1 MENDNTIELAEV
13 EVTRLITAMHYSLN
27 YSDILKIFLKSSL
40 QLKTLEETEYFLNLN
55 KSDA

>member
-1 MENDNTIELAEV
+1 MENDNTIKLAEV
-13 EVTRLITAMHYSLN
+13 EVVRLITAMHYSLN

-40 QLKTLEETEYFLNLN
+40 QLKMLEETEYFLNLN